1 MMSSRCQQA
10 IGGRFRFRSDSAA
23 MLDVAEAACGG
34 LAPLRFGKVGPD
46 LDVELHLLPRRRAT
60 ASPEPPPVRTRLG
73 PRLQAGIMDA
83 GNYVLVSPRRRRARV
98 VASADMLDHAY
109 NVRYELVEFAILLLA
124 ARCQGLV
131 PLHAACVGRNGRGVL
146 LLGDSGAGK
155 STLALHS
162 LLRGLDF
169 LSEDATFVEPG
180 RMLATGL
187 SNFLHVQRDALAGI
201 ADDAA
206 RRWIA
211 GSPVI
216 RRRSGVEKFEADL
229 RRAPPGLRLA
239 QAPLELVATVI
250 LSRHA
255 GDGPDAALTPATRAD
270 LAACVASDQAYAMGQ
285 PGWDRFE
292 QWALHAPAYHLRR
305 GPQPASSVDA
315 LQRILA

>member
-1 MMSSRCQQA
+1 M
-10 IGGRFRFRSDSAA
+10 GGRFRFRSDSTA

-34 LAPLRFGKVGPD
+34 LAPHHFGNESPELEVDLR
-46 LDVELHLLPRRRAT
+46 LSPRRRA
-60 ASPEPPPVRTRLG
+60 AVMREPPPVRTRLG
-73 PRLQAGIMDA
+73 ERLQSGVMDA
-83 GNYVLVSPRRRRARV
+83 GNYVLVSPRRHRARV
-98 VASADMLDHAY
+98 VATADMLDHAY
-109 NVRYELVEFAILLLA
+109 HLRYELVEFAILLLA

-169 LSEDATFVEPG
+169 LSEDATFVQPD
-180 RMLATGL
+180 RMLATAL
-187 SNFLHVQRDALAGI
+187 SSFVHVQRDALAGI

-229 RRAPPGLRLA
+229 RRAPVPVRLA
-239 QAPLELVATVI
+239 QAPLALVATVI
-250 LSRHA
+250 LSAHP
-255 GDGPDAALTPATRAD
+255 GDGCEARLVPATRKD
-270 LAACVASDQAYAMGQ
+270 VAACIACDQAYAMGR

-292 QWALHAPAYHLRR
+292 HWALHAPAYHLRR

-315 LQRILA
+315 LQRLLD